1 MVNVL
6 ILGNGYVGN
15 ELNRLL
21 NRCNVHFKSLKD
33 LNYHDQGTLRRYIGN
48 NNISYVI
55 NCAGFTGRPNVDEC
69 EEKRE
74 LCTKLNVTVPLQIA
88 ESCKT
93 LYVNYIHISS
103 GCIYGGY
110 EKDYTEEDT
119 PNFGFYDSHSS
130 FYSKTKHLY
139 EILSNVGLT
148 IRVRM
153 PFTPYASNRNYLNK
167 LIAYDTLIDCVNSKT
182 YLPDLCNFIQYILDN
197 NIYTNNIGALNFVNP
212 SPLCTKQ
219 VVDII
224 EEFGLIDSSKKQFV
238 LTIESLN
245 VKANRSNCVLE
256 NKKLT
261 ELYPDFS
268 VRTEREALN
277 HALTEMKAL
286 SNTK

>member
-1 MVNVL
+1 
-6 ILGNGYVGN
+6 
-15 ELNRLL
+15 
-21 NRCNVHFKSLKD
+21 
-33 LNYHDQGTLRRYIGN
+33 
-48 NNISYVI
+48 
-55 NCAGFTGRPNVDEC
+55 
-69 EEKRE
+69 
-74 LCTKLNVTVPLQIA
+74 
-88 ESCKT
+88 
-93 LYVNYIHISS
+93 
-103 GCIYGGY
+103 
-110 EKDYTEEDT
+110 
-119 PNFGFYDSHSS
+119 
-130 FYSKTKHLY
+130 
-139 EILSNVGLT
+139 
-148 IRVRM
+148 M

-197 NIYTNNIGALNFVNP
+197 NIYTNNIGALNFVNTA
-212 SPLCTKQ
+212 PLCTKQ

-238 LTIESLN
+238 STIESLN

-261 ELYPDFS
+261 ELYPDFT